1 MVSGHLG
8 NVTKAPEYETIA
20 LHGAQEPD
28 PINGSRA
35 LPLYQTCSY
44 NFTDAADGASKFA
57 WSKEGYVYTRMGN
70 PTTAVFEQ
78 RMAMLEGG
86 AGAVATASGHSAQFM
101 AITSVCEPG
110 QNFVSTMNLYG
121 GTFNQFRVYFKKFN
135 IACKFVEGSNPED
148 IKDAI
153 DESTRAVYVE
163 TIGNPQF
170 NVPDLKRI
178 SEVCHQ
184 AGIPLIVDNTFG
196 MGGYLCRPIEL
207 GADIVTSS
215 VTKWVGGHGTSM
227 GGILIDGGHFDWSES
242 GKFPCMTEPAD
253 GYHGMRFWETY
264 GYKALSAKARM
275 DAMRDLGPC
284 MSPFNAWL
292 FVQGLETLALRAER
306 HVYNTL
312 ALARWLEKHTCV
324 NWVNYPGLE
333 SHPDYK
339 LAQRVLPKGQGGVLT
354 FGVAGN
360 IKEVAA
366 VVDNLKLCSHLA
378 NVGDAKTL
386 IIHPWRTTHQQI
398 PDEEKI
404 KGGVTPDLIRVS
416 VGLEHIDD
424 IIHDFEQAFV
434 GAGLKPAEGWVPT
447 WKNGLSAD
455 ASDGTLYAPK
465 PSQTNGTTKEAVT
478 REMAASA

>member
-35 LPLYQTCSY
+35 LPLYQTCAY

-70 PTTAVFEQ
+70 PTNSVFEN

-86 AGAVATASGHSAQFM
+86 VGAVATASGHAAQFM
-101 AITSVCEPG
+101 AITSICEPG
-110 QNFVSTMNLYG
+110 HNFVSTMNLYG

-135 IACKFVEGSNPED
+135 IPCKFVQGHDPKD
-148 IKDAI
+148 IAKAI
-153 DESTRAVYVE
+153 DDKTRAVYVE
-163 TIGNPQF
+163 TIGNPMF
-170 NVPDLKRI
+170 NVPDI
-178 SEVCHQ
+178 AAIAQVCHD

-196 MGGYLCRPIEL
+196 MGGWLCKPISL
-207 GADIVTSS
+207 GADIVTHSC
-215 VTKWVGGHGTSM
+215 TKWIGGHGTSM
-227 GGILIDGGHFDWSES
+227 GGIVIDGGKFDWSAS
-242 GKFPCMTEPAD
+242 GKFPCMTEPAE

-264 GYKALSAKARM
+264 EYKAFSAKVRM

-292 FVQGLETLALRAER
+292 FLQGLETIALRGER
-306 HVYNTL
+306 HIFNTISF
-312 ALARWLEKHTCV
+312 ARWLDKHPCV
-324 NWVNYPGLE
+324 SWVNYPGLE
-333 SHPDYK
+333 SHPDYE
-339 LAQRVLPKGQGGVLT
+339 LAQKVLPKGQGGVLT

-360 IKEVAA
+360 IKEVEA

-386 IIHPWRTTHQQI
+386 IIHPFRTTHQQI

-404 KGGVTPDLIRVS
+404 KGGVTPDMIRVS
-416 VGLEHIDD
+416 LGLEHIDD

-434 GAGLKPAEGWVPT
+434 GAGLKKAEGWIPT
-447 WKNGLSAD
+447 WKKDMTGQDWN
-455 ASDGTLYAPK
+455 DGTLYAPK
-465 PSQTNGTTKEAVT
+465 PPK
-478 REMAASA
+478 